1 MSIRIHLD
9 TDIGGDIDDLC
20 AMAMLLKRD
29 DLEITGVTT
38 TADDGGKRA
47 GYARYVLKLA
57 GRTEI
62 PVAAG
67 ADVSSGD
74 YRYRPRYPSDYPSE
88 EVYWPEPIDPTP
100 NPVADAIEL
109 LKRSIEQGALVVGI
123 GPYTNLALLDRRY
136 PGLLNR
142 TKLFL
147 MGGCIYPARAGFPS
161 WGNDMDYNVQFD
173 AASARHCIECLNP
186 TLIPLTVTIE
196 TALRRAYLPRLEESG
211 PVGRLIAG
219 QARAFAEDW
228 DNEGRYGRTCDEI
241 PQDTINFQ
249 HDSLACAVAAGWD
262 GARTE
267 LIPLELGTRAGWMCE
282 SVSKSGRPTSVVTE
296 IDREAFNQ
304 FWLDTVTS

>member
-20 AMAMLLKRD
+20 AMAMLLKWNG
-29 DLEITGVTT
+29 LEITGITT
-38 TADDGGKRA
+38 TADDGGRRA
-47 GYARYVLKLA
+47 GYAKYVLKLA
-57 GRTEI
+57 GREEI

-67 ADVSSGD
+67 ADVSSWE
-74 YRYRPRYPSDYPSE
+74 YRYKPGYPPE
-88 EVYWPEPIDPTP
+88 EVYWPEPIDPAP
-100 NPVADAIEL
+100 NPADDAIEL
-109 LKRSIEQGALVVGI
+109 LKRSIEKGAPVVGI
-123 GPYTNLALLDRRY
+123 GPYTNLALLDRKY
-136 PGLLNR
+136 PGLLNK

-147 MGGCIYPARAGFPS
+147 MGGCIYPAREGFPS
-161 WGNDMDYNVQFD
+161 WGNDMDYNVQLD
-173 AASARHCIECLNP
+173 ATSARYCIECLNP

-196 TALRRAYLPRLEESG
+196 TALRRAYLPKLEKSD
-211 PVGRLIAG
+211 PVGRLIAR

-228 DNEGRYGRTCDEI
+228 DNECRYGRKLDGI
-241 PQDTINFQ
+241 PQDLINFQ

-267 LIPLELGTRAGWMCE
+267 MVPLALEAEDGWLCE